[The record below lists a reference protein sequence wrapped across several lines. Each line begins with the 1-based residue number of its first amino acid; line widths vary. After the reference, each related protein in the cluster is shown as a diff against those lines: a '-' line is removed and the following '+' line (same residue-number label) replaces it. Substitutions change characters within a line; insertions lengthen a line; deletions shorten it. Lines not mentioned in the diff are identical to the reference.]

1 MLATEDKLVE
11 LEEKVNELGRVLK
24 DIRDEFQSKNKD
36 YLLTFTQRAKIRD
49 IMENFDF
56 KKVHTIME
64 QLGWKWAGCRFGV
77 PTMEELKDEAKR
89 ILTEACVAKTHI
101 STGGFRAVF
110 EEGWPGDPNPYVG
123 LEFILEEYEGDDES
137 ENVSEEHTDEESW
150 NEDEDEDVD
159 ED

>member
-24 DIRDEFQSKNKD
+24 DIRDEFQSKNKE
-36 YLLTFTQRAKIRD
+36 YRLTFTQRAKIRD

-64 QLGWKWAGCRFGV
+64 QLGWKWASCRFGV
-77 PTMEELKDEAKR
+77 PTMEELKGEAKR
-89 ILTEACVAKTHI
+89 LLTEACVAKTHI

-110 EEGWPGDPNPYVG
+110 EECWPGDPNPYVG
-123 LEFILEEYEGDDES
+123 LEFILEDYEGDDES

-150 NEDEDEDVD
+150 NEDEDEG
-159 ED
+159 